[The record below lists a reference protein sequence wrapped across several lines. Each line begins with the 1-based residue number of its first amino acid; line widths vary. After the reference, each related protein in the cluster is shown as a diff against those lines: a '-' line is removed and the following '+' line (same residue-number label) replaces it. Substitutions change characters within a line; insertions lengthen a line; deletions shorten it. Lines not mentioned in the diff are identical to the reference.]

1 MHIKNKYIKNKY
13 IKNKYIKN
21 KFKIIFALI
30 ITISLLFISIFIS
43 IYLFSNNKIKSQN
56 LIKNNI
62 QNKINFYNQ
71 EIDIYKNKK
80 LNKKPNKKPDS
91 QNISKIKKIST
102 KNELPEL
109 LKIISLFKTG
119 LNIFTIKSIS
129 QIKNNKINKIN
140 SNIKSQDLLIEIN
153 TDYKTAINLLNKLK
167 DYPYLIT
174 FNKIIITNN
183 NPNKLHDLLNLT
195 LELVIYKN

>member
-1 MHIKNKYIKNKY
+1 MHIQNKYIKNKY
-13 IKNKYIKN
+13 
-21 KFKIIFALI
+21 KIIFSLI
-30 ITISLLFISIFIS
+30 ITIGLLFISIFIS
-43 IYLFSNNKIKSQN
+43 ISLFSNNKIKSQN

-62 QNKINFYNQ
+62 QNKINFYKQ

-80 LNKKPNKKPDS
+80 LNKKSNTKSAS

-109 LKIISLFKTG
+109 LKMISLFKTG

-129 QIKNNKINKIN
+129 QIKNNKIN
-140 SNIKSQDLLIEIN
+140 SNIKTQDQLIEIN

-167 DYPYLIT
+167 SYPYLIT
-174 FNKIIITNN
+174 INKIIITNN
-183 NPNKLHDLLNLT
+183 NPKKLHDLLNLT
-195 LELVIYKN
+195 LELVIYQK